1 MKKLLSILLA
11 LLMVF
16 SLAACNQNQGNSGD
30 NNQGGGDANGEPAT
44 VTIWHSYTEGQKDYL
59 EKAAADF
66 NASQDL
72 YTVVVESQPKDGLQ
86 DKIYQAVMAG
96 NGPDMYFDYAST
108 AARYVEDDKVVDLS
122 QYISADLVNQLPA
135 AVKAEATSFSDG
147 KLHHLP
153 MVSSGPVLFYNTA
166 IYEELGLTAP
176 QTWAEL
182 IDNCRKIMEAHPE
195 LEGAFAIDSPT
206 DIANALIFQTG
217 NKMYDPATKEIFF
230 NTPEVAAQFQM
241 VADAFAEGL
250 FTDVSGLND
259 GYCSSAFNAQQIVS
273 FIGSVAGVPY
283 VGPEKGGPEFSFG
296 IVPQGGAVEWAPAWN
311 RGMMIF
317 NYGDENR
324 IKAAA
329 AFTEYFAQPEVNAG
343 WCAAVNYPALFPA
356 TMETQTYKDFAAKS
370 EAFAYLNVEH
380 AGAPSAT
387 DNQIIRDAMK
397 NLMAAVQGG
406 TPVQEAL
413 DAAVEYINEELAAQ

>member
-1 MKKLLSILLA
+1 MKKLLALLLA
-11 LLMVF
+11 MLMVF
-16 SLAACNQNQGNSGD
+16 SLTACNNGGN
-30 NNQGGGDANGEPAT
+30 NGGSEEPAGKTT

-59 EKAAADF
+59 EKAVADF
-66 NASQDL
+66 NASQDQ
-72 YTVVVESQPKDGLQ
+72 YEVVAESQPKDGLA

-122 QYISADLVNQLPA
+122 QYISPDIIAQLPE
-135 AVKAEATSFSDG
+135 AVYQEATSFPDG

-153 MVSSGPVLFYNTA
+153 MVSSGPVFFYNKA
-166 IYEELGLTAP
+166 VYEELGLTAP

-182 IDNCRKIMEAHPE
+182 IDNCRKVMEAHPE
-195 LEGAFAIDSPT
+195 LEGAFAIDSPI
-206 DIANALIFQTG
+206 DVANTLIFQTG
-217 NKMYDPATKEIFF
+217 NKQYDPATKEILF

-259 GYCSSAFNAQQIVS
+259 GYCSSAYNNEQIVS
-273 FIGSVAGVPY
+273 FIGSVAGLPY
-283 VGPEKGGPEFSFG
+283 VGPDKGGPEVAFG
-296 IVPQGGAVEWAPAWN
+296 IVPQGGKVEWAPAWN

-343 WCAAVNYPALFPA
+343 WCEAVKYPALFPW
-356 TMETQTYKDFAAKS
+356 TMETETYKNLVAS
-370 EAFAYLNVEH
+370 NEIYNYLNASV

-413 DAAVEYINEELAAQ
+413 DAAVSYIQEELAAQ